1 MYANYYKF
9 LQSKFDA
16 DLHNLLKLSV
26 STLNL
31 VFELTNFGITLYQ
44 YEYYD

>member
-9 LQSKFDA
+9 LQSTFDA
-16 DLHNLLKLSV
+16 NLHNLFKLSV
-26 STLNL
+26 RTLNL

-44 YEYYD
+44 